1 MKTFDAAATAQ
12 ALAFPTLVAALRAG
26 FQAAIQVPQR
36 HAHAVGAAGTSL
48 LMPAWREGDHYALK
62 VVNIFPGNAALGL
75 SALHAVVLL
84 FDARTGQLLAQMD
97 GNVIT
102 SRRTA
107 AASALAADYLAP
119 PGPLKLLVLGTG
131 RVAELLPSAYA
142 AVRPLQAV
150 QVWGRR
156 PEQAQALCAAWARQ
170 GIAAEVCRDLAG
182 GLAWAD
188 AISSATLATQ
198 PLVHGAA
205 LRPGQHLDLIGGFTP
220 AMREAD
226 GACLRRARVFI
237 DTPEALAKAGDLL
250 SAIDEGAFQAE
261 AVQGTL
267 ALLCRGE
274 RAGRGGASEITLF
287 KSVGTALEDL
297 VAAECVWARHSTDAG
312 H

>member
-12 ALAFPTLVAALRAG
+12 ALPFAALVAALRQG
-26 FQAAIQVPQR
+26 FRDAIVVPPR
-36 HAHAVGAAGTSL
+36 HMHAIEEAGTTL
-48 LMPAWREGDHYALK
+48 LMPAWREGGHYALK
-62 VVNIFPGNAALGL
+62 VVNIFPGNAALGH

-84 FDARTGQLLAQMD
+84 FDARTGQPLAQMD

-107 AASALAADYLAP
+107 AASALAADFLLR
-119 PGPLKLLVLGTG
+119 PGPVKLLVLGTG
-131 RVAELLPSAYA
+131 RVAELLPQAYA
-142 AVRPLQAV
+142 AVRPLKAL

-156 PEQAQALCAAWARQ
+156 PEQAQALCDAWAQQ
-170 GIAAEVCRDLAG
+170 GIAAEVCGDLAS

-205 LRPGQHLDLIGGFTP
+205 LRPGQHIDLIGGFTP

-226 GACLRRARVFI
+226 GACLNRARVYI

-250 SAIDEGAFQAE
+250 SAISEGAFRAE

-267 ALLCRGE
+267 AQLCRGE
-274 RAGRGGASEITLF
+274 RPGRGLDSEITLF

-297 VAAECVWARHSTDAG
+297 VAAECVWASHSSGTG
-312 H
+312 C